1 MDLADEF
8 GGNKPKDKE
17 AKKGIK
23 KRLSKLHNL
32 TSTSISPLAIPINN
46 QHV

>member
-17 AKKGIK
+17 AKKGK
-23 KRLSKLHNL
+23 KKKGNKQKK
-32 TSTSISPLAIPINN
+32 TTDKNQSTHLEM
-46 QHV
+46 